1 MMPRFILSTAVLA
14 LALLCAA
21 TEAKVKNN
29 KLDAKR
35 HLYRRQED
43 PDNQDTIC
51 SQDEF
56 KCSEFS
62 CVPEHFTCDTIADC
76 FNGQDEAG
84 CPTNCTGPHQFQC
97 ESDKKCISH
106 RHHCDGNADCLDWSD
121 EWNCKEF
128 DCLEGYTH
136 CLTSLECIQESYRCD
151 GDLDCRDG
159 SDEVGC
165 PTNACFGHQFH
176 CLSGPRNCVPA
187 SYVCDGDKD
196 CMDGS
201 DETGCTCSSS
211 QFSCSNG
218 GCIDANWKCDGD
230 NDCGDM
236 SDELNCGNLQP
247 GANDCFD
254 VLLGVD
260 CMQMN
265 ETAHPICEI
274 YADAHKF
281 CKKYCGLC
289 GTTAPGGVNPTSG
302 PGTMGPGTTQA
313 GGTTP
318 PAVVEIGK

>member
-1 MMPRFILSTAVLA
+1 MMSRYLLSAVLV
-14 LALLCAA
+14 LVLVCAV
-21 TEAKVKNN
+21 TEAKKVKKN
-29 KLDAKR
+29 KLDTKR
-35 HLYRRQED
+35 HLYRRQDD
-43 PDNQDTIC
+43 PDGPDTVC

-56 KCSEFS
+56 KCSDFS
-62 CVPEHFTCDTIADC
+62 CVPEHLTCDTETDC
-76 FNGQDEAG
+76 FNGQDEVG

-97 ESDKKCISH
+97 DSDKKCISH
-106 RHHCDGNADCLDWSD
+106 RHHCDGQPDCLDWSD

-159 SDEVGC
+159 TDEQGC
-165 PTNACFGHQFH
+165 PTNACFGNQFH
-176 CLSGPRNCVPA
+176 CLSGTRNCVPQ
-187 SYVCDGDKD
+187 SYVCDGDRD
-196 CMDGS
+196 CTDGS
-201 DETGCTCSSS
+201 DEAGCTCSAM

-218 GCIDANWKCDGD
+218 GCIDATWKCDGD

-236 SDELNCGNLQP
+236 SDELNCANHP
-247 GANDCFD
+247 GASDCFD

-281 CKKYCGLC
+281 CRKYCGLC
-289 GTTAPGGVNPTSG
+289 GSTTGGLPSS
-302 PGTMGPGTTQA
+302 MGPGYTGTPTPV
-313 GGTTP
+313 GSTGTTP
-318 PAVVEIGK
+318 PAVIEIGK